1 MQQLLDTI
9 EYRESIFQTDI
20 ESEQVQNVLNLI
32 NYARNGYKKYYK
44 LHPDFIKKLEP
55 SAYIGNFPDN
65 VKDIIWWHTGFEG
78 SLGLNSLPRS
88 NWLEVHGILKLSTEV
103 YLGFSYCEKDE
114 TFIGVCSKSIR
125 SILKEFSSEFYD
137 KYIDETE
144 SMEHNFDF
152 IPNCDDFGT
161 NLEKKSCVL
170 SEDNGWDQLENEFG
184 VTTNVEYRSFL
195 EKDFNENSLHSDE
208 ESSINDRNIL
218 INRSKCR
225 TEFMEALPAS
235 PISFISKYD

>member
-9 EYRESIFQTDI
+9 EYRKCIFQTDI
-20 ESEQVQNVLNLI
+20 DSEQVQNVLNLI
-32 NYARNGYKKYYK
+32 NYSRNGYKKYYK

-78 SLGLNSLPRS
+78 SLAPSLPNS

-125 SILKEFSSEFYD
+125 SILKEFSSAFHD
-137 KYIDETE
+137 KYVDETE
-144 SMEHNFDF
+144 YVVNGSN
-152 IPNCDDFGT
+152 I
-161 NLEKKSCVL
+161 EKKDAS
-170 SEDNGWDQLENEFG
+170 SSDNGWDQLIDEFG
-184 VTTNVEYRSFL
+184 EKTNVEYASFL
-195 EKDFNENSLHSDE
+195 EEDFDE
-208 ESSINDRNIL
+208 EDDDTSINDKNIL
-218 INRSKCR
+218 NRRCKSR
-225 TEFMEALPAS
+225 MEFIKALPIS
-235 PISFISKYD
+235 PISSISFVSKYD